1 MKINYRTTA
10 ILVLLVL
17 LAAILTPGSL
27 TMRRPVLTSITADG
41 SVHVDLCDM
50 VEQIA
55 WKYRLSALVWIVTF
69 FILIVQGLRNRAV
82 SRITALVSLVAF
94 GITLYHELWR
104 VRHCY
109 STFGIAS
116 FCLCTSAVALMC
128 LHHFLHRPVHL
139 IRRGAEAA

>member
-1 MKINYRTTA
+1 
-10 ILVLLVL
+10 VL
-17 LAAILTPGSL
+17 AERGS
-27 TMRRPVLTSITADG
+27 AD
-41 SVHVDLCDM
+41 
-50 VEQIA
+50 
-55 WKYRLSALVWIVTF
+55 RLSALVWIVTF